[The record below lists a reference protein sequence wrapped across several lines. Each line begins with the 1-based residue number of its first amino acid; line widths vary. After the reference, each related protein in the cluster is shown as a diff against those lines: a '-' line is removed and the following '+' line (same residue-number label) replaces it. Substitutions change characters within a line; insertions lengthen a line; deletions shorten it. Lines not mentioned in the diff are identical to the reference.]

1 MDPVGKALWFI
12 ETHFA
17 QDLTL
22 EEIASVSGVSRYH
35 ISRAFGLS
43 MGRSIMGYI
52 RGRRLTEAARIL
64 AAGAPEI
71 LTVAIE
77 AGYGSHEAFT
87 RAFRDQFGLTPETVR
102 ARGNLDDLNLMEAI
116 TLDQTMLAT
125 LEAPRFEEGR
135 PLLLAGLSVRYDGE
149 TSSAIPAQWQ
159 RFAPYLDT
167 IAGRTDKERAY
178 GLCYNG
184 DEAGNF
190 DYMCAVEVSDKSV
203 LPPEL
208 TSFLVPRQ
216 KYAVFM
222 HRDHISAIRRTW
234 NTIMNKWV
242 PESGL
247 AIPGA
252 PDFELYDKRF
262 DPVSGEG
269 GLEIWIPI
277 KA

>member
-1 MDPVGKALWFI
+1 MDPAHKALWFI
-12 ETHFA
+12 ESHFA

-22 EEIASVSGVSRYH
+22 EEIACVSGVSRYH
-35 ISRAFGLS
+35 ISRAFGIS

-52 RGRRLTEAARIL
+52 RGRRLSEAARLL

-71 LTVAIE
+71 LAVAIE

-102 ARGNLDDLNLMEAI
+102 ARGNLDQLNLTEAI

-159 RFAPYLDT
+159 RFAAYLGT
-167 IAGRTDKERAY
+167 IPGRVDKVRAC
-178 GLCYNG
+178 GLCYNCV
-184 DEAGNF
+184 EAGNF
-190 DYMCAVEVSDKSV
+190 DYMCGVEVSEKAV
-203 LPPEL
+203 LPAEL
-208 TSFLVPRQ
+208 TSFNVPRQ

-242 PESGL
+242 PESGI

-252 PDFELYDKRF
+252 PDFELYDERF
-262 DPVSGEG
+262 DPVTGEG
-269 GLEIWIPI
+269 GLEIWIPVN
-277 KA
+277 A